1 MPRLTKKEW
10 ILIKYA
16 CRNLWDS
23 LDITNGDIQY
33 RQPDIFKENKKDM
46 ETLNNIIKKIEMMGC
61 DK

>member
-33 RQPDIFKENKKDM
+33 RQPDIFKENKKRYG
-46 ETLNNIIKKIEMMGC
+46 NIEQHYKEN
-61 DK
+61 